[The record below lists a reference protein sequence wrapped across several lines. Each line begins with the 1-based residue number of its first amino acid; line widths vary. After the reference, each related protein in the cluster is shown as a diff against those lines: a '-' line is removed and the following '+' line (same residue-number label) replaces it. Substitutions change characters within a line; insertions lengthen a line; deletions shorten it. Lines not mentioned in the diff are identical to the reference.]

1 MTVVTAFAVSW
12 NPLMNSKAK
21 AIASATIKQTMDPGG
36 RLVRASQKCM
46 IYFPDFCIEQRVWIF
61 LGLQRMAWLPSKTLP
76 IIEIFSV
83 R

>member
-1 MTVVTAFAVSW
+1 
-12 NPLMNSKAK
+12 LMNSKAK